1 MTVPEVVL
9 GQDWNPGLFFSSFPF
24 FFFAVPCD
32 MLDFGSLT
40 TDGTQV
46 PCSGSVES

>member
-9 GQDWNPGLFFSSFPF
+9 RQDWNPGLFFFFLSF
-24 FFFAVPCD
+24 FFFAMPYD
-32 MLDFGSLT
+32 MWDFGSLT
-40 TDGTQV
+40 RDGTQV